1 MKIIIE
7 DREPDEEDTILIRC
21 KELDESLLKLI
32 YQLKADKKKI
42 VGIQSGEITLIELD
56 HIYYFEAVDNRVYCY
71 CEQEVYETKLRLY
84 EIENEYSQTDFF
96 RASKSSIINL
106 SKVKSI
112 NPIFNGRFEAILK
125 NKERIVIL
133 RQYVS
138 DLKQRFGI

>member
-32 YQLKADKKKI
+32 YQLKTEKEKI
-42 VGIQSGEITLIELD
+42 VGTQNGEISMIELN

-71 CEQEVYETKLRLY
+71 CEKEVYETRLRLY
-84 EIENEYSQTDFF
+84 EIEKEYGQTDFF

-106 SKVKSI
+106 SKIKSI
-112 NPIFNGRFEAILK
+112 NPIFNGRFEAILN
-125 NKERIVIL
+125 NKERIVIS

-138 DLKQRFGI
+138 ALKQRFGL